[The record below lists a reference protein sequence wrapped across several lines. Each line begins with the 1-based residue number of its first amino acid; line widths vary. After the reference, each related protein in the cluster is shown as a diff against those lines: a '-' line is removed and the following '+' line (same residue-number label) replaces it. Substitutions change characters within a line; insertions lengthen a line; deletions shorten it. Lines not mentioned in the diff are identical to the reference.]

1 MEKGAVLHISPNS
14 FGHTGLTSPQNR
26 INFFESLGVDGSSVV
41 SMHLTHTN
49 NVQVVGADDGGK
61 VFENTDGLVTNSKG
75 IYLALPVGDCLP
87 IMAYDPKGK
96 SIGIFHAGWRG
107 LENKIIFNGI
117 KAMEDNFGAK
127 ADDIKIKLGA
137 CICQNHFEVKDDVFS
152 KFTEYKSA
160 QKEVGGK
167 KFLDL
172 RKIIVVQLLHIG
184 IQLKNIEIDS
194 RCTLEDTELFSH
206 RGGNFERNLYLLT
219 LDRV

>member
-1 MEKGAVLHISPNS
+1 MVLFISPNS

-26 INFFESLGVDGSSVV
+26 IKFFESLGVSQSSVV

-49 NVQVVGADDGGK
+49 NIEVVGATDGGK
-61 VFENTDGLVTNSKG
+61 IFENTDGLVTNSKG

-87 IMAYDPKGK
+87 IMAFDPVGK

-117 KAMEDNFGAK
+117 KSMEDNFGAK
-127 ADDIKIKLGA
+127 PKDIEIKLGA
-137 CICQNHFEVKDDVFS
+137 CICQNHFEVKDDVFG

-160 QKEVGGK
+160 LKEANGK

-172 RKIIVVQLLHIG
+172 RKVIVLQLLHIG
-184 IQLKNIEIDS
+184 ILLKNIEIDA
-194 RCTLEDTELFSH
+194 RCTLEDKELFSH

-219 LDRV
+219 LEHS